1 MSAIDLAEPSAVW
14 LTFAGST
21 LTALGAITVAVINT
35 RRKVGRTEAMT
46 IEIRH
51 MVNSRATAQDDRI
64 AQLAAQLRAA
74 GIVPDAAPPPP
85 STDIELAAGT
95 VTVVGEATTVD
106 GDVVAVT
113 GEAVITPADT
123 PSEDSSGQ
131 HP

>member
-1 MSAIDLAEPSAVW
+1 MLTVDLAEPSAVW

-95 VTVVGEATTVD
+95 VTVVGEAVTVD

-113 GEAVITPADT
+113 GEAVITPTDT
-123 PSEDSSGQ
+123 PSEDPSEQ